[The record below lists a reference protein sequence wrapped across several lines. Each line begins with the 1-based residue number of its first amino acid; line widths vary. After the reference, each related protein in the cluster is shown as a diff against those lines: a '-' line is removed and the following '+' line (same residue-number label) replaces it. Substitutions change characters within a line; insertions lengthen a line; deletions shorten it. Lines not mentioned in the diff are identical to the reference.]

1 MFKMITAGVQPQQ
14 PEIQPEEMDSVSDD
28 DVASDS

>member
-14 PEIQPEEMDSVSDD
+14 PEIQPEEMDGVSH